1 MRLKSFLPAKVEA
14 EEGKIAAGLTTKKEW
29 LHFLSQH
36 LKLE

>member
-1 MRLKSFLPAKVEA
+1 MRLKSFLPVSFEA
-14 EEGKIAAGLTTKKEW
+14 EAGKTADGLTTKKEW